1 MSPENVFIYVNGKLV
16 SIAAFAVMA
25 QADIRAVDANGCT
38 ALTELR
44 ADAATIVYASGCT
57 ALTELKAD
65 AATIVDASG
74 CTALT
79 RLKADAATIVNAN
92 GCTALTELRADA
104 ATIVYASGCTALT
117 ELKADAAEYVD
128 ASGCTALTGYEIFDA
143 GTDARGYA
151 FSAIKLRGEW
161 RIIAGCRNF
170 NLKQARHHWGLNG
183 DNYRPDCLVL
193 VEKLALAM
201 VKTG

>member
-25 QADIRAVDANGCT
+25 QADIRAVD
-38 ALTELR
+38 
-44 ADAATIVYASGCT
+44 
-57 ALTELKAD
+57 
-65 AATIVDASG
+65 
-74 CTALT
+74 
-79 RLKADAATIVNAN
+79 AN